1 MRKETLS
8 MCQKKRKNY
17 YQKKKSK
24 EKVKNW
30 RKNKREKKK
39 KKKALYTEKK
49 SNDRINGEE
58 KDKKIKKFST
68 LAWAILSKIL
78 PHIFFRV
85 FTLNWTDTIL
95 VGLMRK
101 LSASLL
107 FLPLSPFNQT
117 YQLLILSLIFF
128 AIFSIYPILNPTKHT
143 LKALKLGEISSHLI
157 GGR

>member
-58 KDKKIKKFST
+58 KDKKIKKFWT

-85 FTLNWTDTIL
+85 FTLNCTDTIL
-95 VGLMRK
+95 VGLGENFRHHYFSF
-101 LSASLL
+101 LSHLSTKHINYSFYLL
-107 FLPLSPFNQT
+107 FF
-117 YQLLILSLIFF
+117 SLYFLF
-128 AIFSIYPILNPTKHT
+128 TLFSTQPNTP
-143 LKALKLGEISSHLI
+143 
-157 GGR
+157 